1 VSAAGPSPQL
11 LPLTLSLVRRPG
23 SLRAQVLEALAEY
36 GQPLRWAITAVAPC
50 GELTVEAVL
59 LR

>member
-1 VSAAGPSPQL
+1 
-11 LPLTLSLVRRPG
+11 
-23 SLRAQVLEALAEY
+23 LEALAEH
-36 GQPLRWAITAVAPC
+36 GQPLRWAITAVAPG